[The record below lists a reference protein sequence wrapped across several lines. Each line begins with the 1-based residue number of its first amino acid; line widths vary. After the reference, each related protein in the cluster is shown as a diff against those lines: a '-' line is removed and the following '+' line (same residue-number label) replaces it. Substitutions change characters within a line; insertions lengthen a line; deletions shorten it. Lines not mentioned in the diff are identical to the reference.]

1 MTHHT
6 YGLEDMPIEE
16 VKAELSKYRSSQKIN
31 ISEKSDE
38 ELRSLLKILK
48 ITFNDMP
55 EEDEE
60 EI

>member
-31 ISEKSDE
+31 ISEKSNE
-38 ELRSLLKILK
+38 ELRSLLQMLK
-48 ITFNDMP
+48 STFNDIP

-60 EI
+60 DI

>member
-16 VKAELSKYRSSQKIN
+16 VKTELSKYRSSQKIN

-38 ELRSLLKILK
+38 ELRSLLKILT
-48 ITFNDMP
+48 ITFNDIS
-55 EEDEE
+55 EDDGE